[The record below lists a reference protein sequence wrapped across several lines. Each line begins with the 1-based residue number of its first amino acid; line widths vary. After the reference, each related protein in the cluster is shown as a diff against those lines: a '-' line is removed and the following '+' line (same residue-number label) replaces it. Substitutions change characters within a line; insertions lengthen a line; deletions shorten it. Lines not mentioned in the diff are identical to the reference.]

1 MNLQLYAKNAKPEK
15 LSAEELAFMRA
26 QANKFLDSSDQQKVN
41 VGRTINVLLDHIDL
55 IPSKKLTGQEI
66 NFMRSIAQHFIK
78 QGDAIRVQV
87 GRTMSML
94 LDHIDYMT
102 LEAMRNENPTG
113 AC

>member
-1 MNLQLYAKNAKPEK
+1 MNLQIYAKHANPEK
-15 LSAEELAFMRA
+15 MSSEELAFMRA
-26 QANKFLDSSDQQKVN
+26 QANKFLDSDDLQKVN
-41 VGRTINVLLDHIDL
+41 VGRTMSLLLDHIDS

-102 LEAMRNENPTG
+102 LEAMRK
-113 AC
+113 